1 MEIDK
6 RQIMNK
12 LGAIGDEELKEI
24 VRSVARCAGVS
35 DRRAERAVS
44 DISKL
49 RNNLSGMTEKDLENA
64 LSMLDEDTV
73 NNIKKQMDMQ

>member
-12 LGAIGDEELKEI
+12 LDGINDEDLKNI
-24 VRSVARCAGVS
+24 VRSIAKCAGVS

-49 RNNLSGMTEKDLENA
+49 RNSLSGMSEKDLQNA

-73 NNIKKQMDMQ
+73 NNIKRQMNM

>member
-12 LGAIGDEELKEI
+12 LDGINDEELKNI
-24 VRSVARCAGVS
+24 VRSIAKCAGVS

-49 RNNLSGMTEKDLENA
+49 RNSLSGMSEKDLQNA

-73 NNIKKQMDMQ
+73 NNIKRQMNM